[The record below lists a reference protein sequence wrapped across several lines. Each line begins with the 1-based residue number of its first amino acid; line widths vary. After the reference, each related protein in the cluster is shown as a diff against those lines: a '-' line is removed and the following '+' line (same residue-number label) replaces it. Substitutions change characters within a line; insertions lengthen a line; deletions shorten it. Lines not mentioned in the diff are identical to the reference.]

1 VKKWLRERRR
11 WLRRLVGRFVEERHL
26 KAHPPPLIQGPVAS
40 SVEGPVR
47 ISLYRASPP
56 DTGEATRPQ
65 GVTRHRHVWFRGPH
79 FDGVQEVDLR
89 GFLDGRYY
97 VARSQSGQVHV
108 RMGRGY
114 RGSKR
119 GEWEIFRVLQRW
131 SGVWLPPGASVTAAR
146 LEFELETGINP
157 REGVEQE
164 MEILLY
170 NVLPD
175 WTPGPG
181 GLEGNNDSEPAPGEA
196 WWNEVGRGVKRWG
209 LPGAGLASD
218 SHPDADTPAAPLAL
232 ARFGPG
238 DRKVIL
244 ESPELT
250 AYVQRQVI
258 AGESI
263 RFLLKLSDHFE
274 DATGTV
280 VHFYSS
286 CQGDSENAARR
297 PRLVLD
303 WCSDRECAALECMVR
318 LEPGRRIEL
327 PPVEGGDEVV
337 AVAVSYA
344 DGSSPEWPR
353 LAVRS
358 ADSAAS
364 SDWMT
369 VALPQ
374 RCEWSR
380 VASRVD
386 AVRNPIELGQ
396 AFTASFRDTW
406 IPSGAPERQEVPWS
420 FHSPSGRR
428 HRVQAEF
435 VGDWTWTVR
444 FQPEEL
450 GRWEYS
456 WSQTFDRPW
465 TSAVGSFDVVPGDQE
480 SLIRALNRFIE
491 RVRESGLPRGIP
503 RLRAFSGEFQ
513 RLQRG
518 LMASQTPESFPLGG
532 GDASGGEVGRCLDE
546 ARKAMGGEGPERPS
560 RVLDD

>member
-1 VKKWLRERRR
+1 MR
-11 WLRRLVGRFVEERHL
+11 RFVEKRHL
-26 KAHPPPLIQGPVAS
+26 RAHPPRPIQGPVSS

-47 ISLYRASPP
+47 ISLYRAAPP
-56 DTGEATRPQ
+56 DPAEATRAQ
-65 GVTRHRHVWFRGPH
+65 GITRHRHVWVRSPH

-97 VARSQSGQVHV
+97 VARSQSGQIHV

-114 RGSKR
+114 LGPKR

-131 SGVWLPPGASVTAAR
+131 GGIWLPPGASVTAAR
-146 LEFELETGINP
+146 LELEVEEGINP
-157 REGVEQE
+157 QEGVEQE

-181 GLEGNNDSEPAPGEA
+181 GVEGDNDSEPAPGEV

-209 LPGAGLASD
+209 LPGAGFASD
-218 SHPDADTPAAPLAL
+218 GHPDADTPVTPLAL
-232 ARFGPG
+232 ARFRPE
-238 DRKVIL
+238 DRTVVL
-244 ESPELT
+244 ESPELA
-250 AYVQRQVI
+250 AYVQRQVT
-258 AGESI
+258 AGESL
-263 RFLLKLSDHFE
+263 RFLIKLSDPFE
-274 DATGTV
+274 DAVGTV

-286 CQGDSENAARR
+286 CQGDSENSARR
-297 PRLVLD
+297 PRLILD
-303 WCSDRECAALECMVR
+303 WFSDHECAGMERMVR
-318 LEPGRRIEL
+318 LEPGRRLEL
-327 PPVEGGDEVV
+327 PPVEGGEEVV
-337 AVAVSYA
+337 AVAVSHA
-344 DGSSPEWPR
+344 DRTSPEWPR

-358 ADSAAS
+358 AEPAAS

-369 VALPQ
+369 VALPR
-374 RCEWSR
+374 RCEWRR
-380 VASRVD
+380 VSCRVD
-386 AVRNPIELGQ
+386 AVRNPVELGQ

-406 IPSGAPERQEVPWS
+406 ITSGAPETQEVPWT

-428 HRVQAEF
+428 HLVLAEF

-456 WSQTFDRPW
+456 WSQSFDGPW
-465 TSAVGSFDVVPGDQE
+465 KSAVGSFDVVPGDRE
-480 SLIRALNRFIE
+480 SLVRALDRFIE
-491 RVRESGLPRGIP
+491 RVRGSGLPTGIP
-503 RLRAFSGEFQ
+503 RMRAFSVEFQ

-532 GDASGGEVGRCLDE
+532 GDASGGEVGPRLDE
-546 ARKAMGGEGPERPS
+546 ARKAMSGKGPERPA
-560 RVLDD
+560 RLLDD